1 MSVESTRA
9 ALMAYFQGHDPNSVA
24 EDAVY
29 TIMGAGQET
38 RGREAINQLLH
49 HFYEVVFDRQPE
61 TRNLIVADG
70 QLLGFANSF
79 WEGDAVG
86 TFKTDFAGIPANG
99 QQVRVPIAVIYDFEN
114 DQIKRARIYF
124 ETDALRQQAGVRG

>member
-9 ALMAYFQGHDPNSVA
+9 ALMAYFQGHDPNSIA
-24 EDAVY
+24 EDAIY

-38 RGREAINQLLH
+38 HGREAINQLLH
-49 HFYEVVFDRQPE
+49 YFYEVVFDRQPE

-70 QLLGFANSF
+70 QAA
-79 WEGDAVG
+79 WEGDVVG